1 MSPSEYSGLGDP
13 HRSIA
18 LLWGTAEPPSR
29 GPKQR
34 LTVDRV
40 VATAIE
46 VADADGLDGLSMRK
60 VAERLGVGTMSL
72 YTYVPAKAELVD
84 LMLDRATAE
93 VRRPEEGMGWRERL
107 ELFAREHW
115 RLYHRH
121 PWMLQVTGHRPV
133 LGPNELR
140 AYDDALGALAHAGLD
155 ERDMVA
161 FVDLVEGYVRG
172 KARHSVDSAQAEKR
186 TGISDDQWWSSR
198 QFFWEKH
205 FTRADYPNLTR
216 VLDTDA
222 FSEQGGSFEFGL
234 ARTLDGIEGFLRAL
248 D

>member
-1 MSPSEYSGLGDP
+1 MSPAEYSGLGDP
-13 HRSIA
+13 ERSIA
-18 LLWGTAEPPSR
+18 LLWGKAGAPTR

-34 LTVDRV
+34 LTVERV

-46 VADADGLDGLSMRK
+46 LADADGLDGLSMRK

-84 LMLDRATAE
+84 LMLDRATGE
-93 VRRPEEGMGWRERL
+93 VRRPDEGMGWRERL

-115 RLYHRH
+115 QLYHRH

-140 AYDDALGALAHAGLD
+140 AYDDALGALAEAGLD
-155 ERDMVA
+155 ERDMVG

-172 KARHSVDSAQAEKR
+172 KARNSIDSAQAERR
-186 TGISDDQWWSSR
+186 TGVSDDQWWTAR

-205 FTRADYPNLTR
+205 FERADYPNLTR
-216 VLDTDA
+216 VLDAGA
-222 FSEQGGSFEFGL
+222 FSEQGGAFEFGL
-234 ARTLDGIEGFLRAL
+234 ARTLDGIERFLADRG
-248 D
+248 